1 MKRAIYYITQRVL
14 FGKQE
19 RPLIFSLNENQQ
31 VSLAKITFSSEFL
44 SNPSPIMRMCCC
56 SMSC

>member
-19 RPLIFSLNENQQ
+19 RQLIFSRYENLQ

-44 SNPSPIMRMCCC
+44 SNPSPIMRMRCC

>member
-19 RPLIFSLNENQQ
+19 KPLIFSSNENQQ
-31 VSLAKITFSSEFL
+31 VPLAKITFTSQSL
-44 SNPSPIMRMCCC
+44 SNPSQTMRMCCC
-56 SMSC
+56 CMSC